1 MCSWAKYRQQD
12 WWLFYSQKIKDIFT
26 LTLELWFIA
35 LLHLSFVPLGFH
47 RYTSWCFI
55 CLCLMILQLCIW
67 VFILV
72 LQINKVLVH
81 SFLLLSVPY
90 SVYSPIWKT
99 SLQMCCN
106 SLCVFLLPIF
116 CIFIFYALLMHI
128 SLCLT
133 ILYFSS
139 VVFNLLLIFI

>member
-1 MCSWAKYRQQD
+1 MTFLLSENQRYIYIDSWTLIYCSIASKFCSFGFSSLYF
-12 WWLFYSQKIKDIFT
+12 LMFY
-26 LTLELWFIA
+26 L
-35 LLHLSFVPLGFH
+35 
-47 RYTSWCFI
+47 
-55 CLCLMILQLCIW
+55 LMILQLCIW